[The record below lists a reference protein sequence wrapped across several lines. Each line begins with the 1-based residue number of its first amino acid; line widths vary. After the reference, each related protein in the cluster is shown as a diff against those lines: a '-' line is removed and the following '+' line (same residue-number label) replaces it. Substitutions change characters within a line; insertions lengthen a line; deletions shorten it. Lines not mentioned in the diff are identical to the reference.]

1 LPTTADYPLDLLIG
15 VIEARRDGLREST
28 ASKVF
33 GVPKAFAQ
41 RRLHEVSRH
50 VVRLHYDV
58 PDDFCP

>member
-15 VIEARRDGLREST
+15 VIEARRDGCEST

-41 RRLHEVSRH
+41 R
-50 VVRLHYDV
+50 
-58 PDDFCP
+58 